1 MKIVFIALFLVL
13 LTTACKKTDSPFV
26 PPTDPPPSGTQ
37 NDSLRLLSTSYKP
50 GNTVKGAQDT
60 FNLFFNHSVTIN
72 WIQLKNSN
80 CLPDFKFK
88 TTDSGKTV
96 QFYNFLCGGLG
107 SDYTFQ
113 YTVTDS
119 VGKQHS
125 DTVNFHCYTR
135 RINVTGT
142 VSSYFISKDNQY
154 GWILTRAPNQI
165 VQVGITDTDYRK
177 SYPLSFLPS
186 KAVYN
191 YDNGKIYILPG
202 IEDYAHR
209 DSVYVMEPAT
219 GAITRKIFVVRNP
232 DNREQFGEDIA
243 FGANGLGMLKT
254 ADDNYSTGW
263 LVIDSRISDTLYRH
277 PSLVAGSSASGLF
290 SFKMCYPN
298 YDGSKVMG
306 LESYGS
312 CRLVVL
318 DCNTHALSELEF
330 PPSPHCYSSYFILNK
345 LKDQLFMVNLQIT
358 GDGQFLV
365 SNGSIVGTS
374 DFDAYGGS
382 EADFSYRA
390 NEINYIYYFDN
401 HVFGVVNYS
410 GGNVLSMY
418 GFAYS
423 IDKMAATTDGKY
435 IVTRGTNSLVL
446 FETGMF

>member
-1 MKIVFIALFLVL
+1 MQKF
-13 LTTACKKTDSPFV
+13 CKVAD
-26 PPTDPPPSGTQ
+26 D
-37 NDSLRLLSTSYKP
+37 
-50 GNTVKGAQDT
+50 
-60 FNLFFNHSVTIN
+60 
-72 WIQLKNSN
+72 
-80 CLPDFKFK
+80 
-88 TTDSGKTV
+88 
-96 QFYNFLCGGLG
+96 
-107 SDYTFQ
+107 
-113 YTVTDS
+113 
-119 VGKQHS
+119 
-125 DTVNFHCYTR
+125 
-135 RINVTGT
+135 
-142 VSSYFISKDNQY
+142 
-154 GWILTRAPNQI
+154 
-165 VQVGITDTDYRK
+165 RK
-177 SYPLSFLPS
+177 W
-186 KAVYN
+186 
-191 YDNGKIYILPG
+191 
-202 IEDYAHR
+202 
-209 DSVYVMEPAT
+209 
-219 GAITRKIFVVRNP
+219 
-232 DNREQFGEDIA
+232 
-243 FGANGLGMLKT
+243 GLGMLKT

-277 PSLVAGSSASGLF
+277 PSLVAGSSPSGLF
-290 SFKMCYPN
+290 SFTMCYPN

-365 SNGSIVGTS
+365 SNGSIIGTS

-390 NEINYIYYFDN
+390 NESNYIYYFDN

-423 IDKMAATTDGKY
+423 IDKITATTDGKY